1 MTRLK
6 FGIVLLLLLL
16 TACATTELTDRFSIE
31 KMLPLSELKQW
42 SFEGRLSVVGQPVIF
57 VSWHHAVDHEQLK
70 LSGPLGQGATTID
83 LTPNKIM
90 IDKGTGEVLI
100 SDQVEAFL
108 FEKTGV
114 PIPVQSLRY
123 WVMGLPLP
131 SQAYQMTDNGFVQT
145 GWLVEYKQ
153 LQAVGAAYMPAKIFA
168 SNAQN
173 KIKLIID
180 QWDVGNAK

>member
-6 FGIVLLLLLL
+6 CGIVVLLLLLS
-16 TACATTELTDRFSIE
+16 ACATTELTDRFSVE

-42 SFEGRLSVVGQPVIF
+42 SFDGRLSVVGQPVIF

-70 LSGPLGQGATTID
+70 LSGPLGQGAVTID
-83 LTPNKIM
+83 LTPNKIK
-90 IDKGTGEVLI
+90 IDKGAGEVMV

-114 PIPVQSLRY
+114 LIPVQSLQY
-123 WVMGLPLP
+123 WVVGLPLP
-131 SQAYQMTDNGFVQT
+131 SHTYQMTDNGFVQT

-153 LQAVGAAYMPAKIFA
+153 LQTSGAVYMPAKIFA